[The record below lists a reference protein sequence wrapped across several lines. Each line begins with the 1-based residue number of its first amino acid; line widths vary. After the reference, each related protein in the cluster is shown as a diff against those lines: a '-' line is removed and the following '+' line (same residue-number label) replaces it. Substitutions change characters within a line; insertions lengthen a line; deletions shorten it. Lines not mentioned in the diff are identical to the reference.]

1 MFSGL
6 LFRIGVKKRK
16 EKKRKKKNRRLVTF
30 RVVSQGLAFFIGQQV
45 FISEMLFEQ
54 CEYTTFS
61 KKVIKIKI
69 NYKRK
74 DFK

>member
-6 LFRIGVKKRK
+6 LFRIWVKK
-16 EKKRKKKNRRLVTF
+16 KKKKRLVTF

-45 FISEMLFEQ
+45 FILLFEQ

-69 NYKRK
+69 NYERK